1 MDERLRILKMVED
14 GTITAEQAAELMKAM
29 GVEEESQVPAK
40 SQAGYDKKMFR
51 IIVDSVDG
59 DKVNVQFPVGAIKKI
74 LKVTGKLPIADK
86 DLQGV
91 DLEQMMEAISECLDE
106 EDRRRFCQ
114 RQCGGRYYCK
124 SICRDIKE
132 QSMRV
137 IVRSKD
143 ANFRMPVPIALASV
157 VVKMIPKAVFD
168 KMGEDVPEPYDSLI
182 SKDVICMIFDECMD
196 VLKENKGLEI
206 IHVEAVDGT
215 FVSITL

>member
-40 SQAGYDKKMFR
+40 SQVGYDKKMFR

-106 EDRRRFCQ
+106 EIEGDF
-114 RQCGGRYYCK
+114 
-124 SICRDIKE
+124 
-132 QSMRV
+132 V
-137 IVRSKD
+137 NVN
-143 ANFRMPVPIALASV
+143 AA
-157 VVKMIPKAVFD
+157 
-168 KMGEDVPEPYDSLI
+168 
-182 SKDVICMIFDECMD
+182 
-196 VLKENKGLEI
+196 
-206 IHVEAVDGT
+206 DGT
-215 FVSITL
+215 SVRVYVGI